1 MGNDDTIGS
10 PLSKKRD
17 RPGATASPPPQH
29 DTGPP
34 VRVESLVRVKPAKG
48 PAIWQYVCDGSVA
61 TVQATTLIEKCPSCG
76 TTTTWDQF
84 RDKKKGDWRL
94 LTCTQ
99 KCRGAKKPKREQQ
112 EQETI
117 DEQQATEK
125 KLTQAERAAESA
137 KIAAAA
143 IARQV
148 HKITESPEMAREADV
163 YARIDSAGG
172 DSPKFAAEAKT
183 EEPLPLWV
191 KENRRSI
198 LRRFGL
204 YRSAGIADKTYWTAI
219 VCEDVRIEVPVLE
232 FRGDEVVVS
241 TDRTQ
246 VIEGIDALVEDNRAP
261 QHVALGGKTSEK
273 PRLELQ
279 EPKNRELGF
288 VDVGYFRGKHEANR
302 KEARAAGLH
311 AQEAEFIGRH
321 QAVAHYDFSW
331 NGSSKQPL
339 RCEAQFSVSDQLR
352 RLTFRPA

>member
-1 MGNDDTIGS
+1 M
-10 PLSKKRD
+10 
-17 RPGATASPPPQH
+17 
-29 DTGPP
+29 
-34 VRVESLVRVKPAKG
+34 VRVKPAKG
-48 PAIWQYVCDGSVA
+48 PAIWQYACDGSVA

-117 DEQQATEK
+117 GEQQATEK
-125 KLTQAERAAESA
+125 STQAKRAAESA

-148 HKITESPEMAREADV
+148 HKITESTEMAREADV
-163 YARIDSAGG
+163 YARIDSAGQAPG
-172 DSPKFAAEAKT
+172 DSPKFAAEAKR

-219 VCEDVRIEVPVLE
+219 VCEDVRIEFPLLE
-232 FRGDEVVVS
+232 YKGNEVVVS

-246 VIEGIDALVEDNRAP
+246 VIEGIDALVEDNKAP
-261 QHVALGGKTSEK
+261 HHVALGGKTSEK

-279 EPKNRELGF
+279 EPKNREFGF
-288 VDVGYFRGKHEANR
+288 VDVGYFRGKHEANQ

-321 QAVAHYDFSW
+321 QAIAHYIFSW
-331 NGSSKQPL
+331 NGSSKQL
-339 RCEAQFSVSDQLR
+339 RCEVKFSVSDQLR
-352 RLTFRPA
+352 CLTFRPA